1 VKHLKHLKQTLANAT
16 STYCLDEN
24 RDSSTQSSTP
34 VWSSMLPSGA
44 EVAGVK
50 HVGGTNLGRG
60 HGKRM
65 ERDRNERRKYR
76 RERRREGEIHPVS
89 RGARRE

>member
-1 VKHLKHLKQTLANAT
+1 
-16 STYCLDEN
+16 
-24 RDSSTQSSTP
+24 
-34 VWSSMLPSGA
+34 MLPSGA

-50 HVGGTNLGRG
+50 HVGGTDLGRG